1 MCVPKQSSHWLS
13 YSPLSSAMVEFLVV
27 SIFFNLRYYSEFED
41 IEPDGDNDEDW
52 HVTPPSA

>member
-1 MCVPKQSSHWLS
+1 
-13 YSPLSSAMVEFLVV
+13 MVEFLVV

-52 HVTPPSA
+52 LTDGMLPPLLPNDDMESDSDSDDRE

>member
-1 MCVPKQSSHWLS
+1 M
-13 YSPLSSAMVEFLVV
+13 

-52 HVTPPSA
+52 LTDGMLPPLLPSDDMESDSDSDDRE